1 MRVRLFGR
9 LRDAV
14 GADFDVAVPH
24 DVMDS
29 EHLRAWLGT
38 RHPALLDRS
47 VKMAIDDRILLASA
61 PIGGAR
67 EVAFLPPVS
76 GG

>member
-24 DVMDS
+24 DVIDS
-29 EHLRAWLGT
+29 EH
-38 RHPALLDRS
+38 
-47 VKMAIDDRILLASA
+47 
-61 PIGGAR
+61 
-67 EVAFLPPVS
+67 
-76 GG
+76 